1 MKFRSSSVYPA
12 RSGTRPGFRQGAILG
27 AMLGVALLAAQ
38 SAVAQQITVFRDV
51 AVIPMTTVDETVL
64 EGQTVVVRGER
75 IQTMGPSADLEI
87 PDGARVIDGAGR
99 YLMPGLAE
107 MHAHVPGDGDRRYL
121 EEVLFLYVANGVTT
135 ARGMLGQPSHLV
147 LREQLARHDV
157 LGPRLYTSG
166 PSLTGQNATVPQ
178 ATARLVREQAEAGYD
193 FVKVHPGPTRAAY
206 DAAAQAAAESGTT
219 LAGHVPADVGLLRA
233 LEAGQVSI
241 DHLDGYVEALVP
253 EGQRGDAGFFGLG
266 LAEVVDLDRLPGLV
280 AATVAAGA
288 WNVPTQTLIEHWPAP
303 TPTLDELLARPEM
316 AYVSPQTR
324 TQWANSKRQMVEA
337 SGYSAERGRAL
348 VRVRQAII
356 KALHDADAGLLLGS
370 DAPQVFNVPGF
381 SLHHE
386 IATMV
391 AAGLTPYEV
400 LRTGTANPAIFF
412 DAADEFGTIREGLA
426 ADLILVAGNPLENPD
441 VLVRPEGV
449 MVRGHWLDR
458 ATLDA
463 RLEEI
468 AARYR

>member
-1 MKFRSSSVYPA
+1 MLPRSSSFP
-12 RSGTRPGFRQGAILG
+12 
-27 AMLGVALLAAQ
+27 VALLGVVLLGIQLAAAQ
-38 SAVAQQITVFRDV
+38 AVNAQDVTVFRDV
-51 AVIPMTTVDETVL
+51 AVIPMQSAAETVL
-64 EGQTVVVRGER
+64 QGQTVVVRGER
-75 IQTMGPSADLEI
+75 IETVGPSADVTV
-87 PDGARVIDGAGR
+87 PPGARVIEGAGR
-99 YLMPGLAE
+99 YLLPGLTE

-121 EEVLFLYVANGVTT
+121 EEVLFLYVAKGVTT
-135 ARGMLGQPSHLV
+135 ARGMLGQPSHLA
-147 LREQLARHDV
+147 LREQLARHEV

-166 PSLTGQNATVPQ
+166 PSLSGQNATDPE
-178 ATARLVREQAEAGYD
+178 ATARLVREQAAAGYD

-206 DAAAQAAAESGTT
+206 DAAAQAAADSGTA

-233 LEAGQVSI
+233 LEAGQVTV

-253 EGQRGDAGFFGLG
+253 EAQRANAGFFGFN
-266 LAEVVDLDRLPGLV
+266 LAEAADRDRLPALI
-280 AATVAAGA
+280 AATVEAGA

-337 SGYSAERGRAL
+337 PGYSAERGSAL
-348 VRVRQAII
+348 VTLRQEIL
-356 KALHDADAGLLLGS
+356 KALHDAGAGLLLGS

-386 IATMV
+386 IASMV

-426 ADLILVAGNPLENPD
+426 ADLILVDGNPLENLDALAWPD
-441 VLVRPEGV
+441 GV
-449 MVRGHWLDR
+449 MVRGVWLDR
-458 ATLDA
+458 ADIDA
-463 RLEEI
+463 RLAEI